1 MDTTDSATFVYTT
14 GAIVSTVLAGY
25 LMKIF
30 GVPSMFIYFFALQFN
45 ENVMVLQ
52 FFEIVFTSGSAS
64 THIDAGI
71 SNGG

>member
-30 GVPSMFIYFFALQFN
+30 GVASMFIYFFALQFN
-45 ENVMVLQ
+45 ENVIVLQ
-52 FFEIVFTSGSAS
+52 FFEMVFTSGSAS

>member
-1 MDTTDSATFVYTT
+1 
-14 GAIVSTVLAGY
+14 
-25 LMKIF
+25 
-30 GVPSMFIYFFALQFN
+30 MFIYFFALQFN
-45 ENVMVLQ
+45 ENVIVLQ